1 MNNPFNFNEKRN
13 KNNDNFNQ
21 GRKNFTVNPTS
32 NKFYSS
38 KNKFDNPFYSP
49 NLFKNNINL
58 NHIPYSQKNQNN
70 NSLFNKNKNY
80 KNNYDYYRGDK
91 NSYNK
96 INNDKNYN
104 YKNQNNFQN
113 YNNKRINKFNNNY
126 QKNNFIK
133 EENINQNINQKGLI
147 SKNNIEEQDDG
158 IFSSINKNNLNQ
170 INNNDKNIFPNNN
183 IDIQG
188 KQLFDINSIKNQ
200 EIGEQVNN
208 NYNYGKREF
217 PNKYNF
223 INVQGEY
230 NKQQNDK
237 QKIINIRGNIYDKN
251 NNLDIPNNIFTRTTS
266 NNTKNLSRDIFKIK
280 NDNSP
285 GNNLFKNVLMNDP
298 SRADTNMQLEDFFN
312 NSSNKDI
319 NINNQNLNYN
329 NNFLNIQNEN
339 AQNNVNIQNFQQ
351 INNLPNNNPFINYI
365 ENNQHQN
372 IGKINTG
379 QNPEQNIAVK
389 QFLEVL
395 DSNPDKQGNILDNYG
410 TFQNDE
416 SYNSYN
422 KSENEIPLPS
432 QYDNFNLSNQKIE
445 NKNTTYIPN
454 GDDEIYNMNKISNA
468 QSKISNIYQE
478 YEKYKNEY
486 NNKLNNIKNDNKK
499 NNESEN
505 QTLAET
511 NIYSNDNGNKNP
523 ENQIN
528 KLKQENGQ
536 NNFVGRNE
544 NLYKDNISKLIKLGN
559 NEVKINEYQE
569 KNNKKEKD
577 YETLLNSSNNID
589 LVIKYPLPN
598 KEDNESSLNKMSEIK
613 LQNVKKSTSIKTL
626 INEIKS
632 RIINEL
638 KEKGFEDLFSIN
650 KLTLLIPGN
659 FLIETKSI
667 QDYDL
672 SSCNFTIQASISYIY
687 FSNNKKD
694 NENIINN
701 INENKDNKIEQNKL
715 APFELIPKLT
725 KQGYKCIP
733 SIIELSRM
741 TAEEL
746 KCVKNFRIYNQY
758 GEVLFKEPIN
768 LLGVNLDEEITIEK
782 NLIDTGEKLNYWSQ
796 FKLFNFSLA
805 KDKLNQ
811 YKQNLEKAGGNFIEY
826 KNNIIVWEYK
836 K

>member
-1 MNNPFNFNEKRN
+1 
-13 KNNDNFNQ
+13 
-21 GRKNFTVNPTS
+21 
-32 NKFYSS
+32 
-38 KNKFDNPFYSP
+38 
-49 NLFKNNINL
+49 
-58 NHIPYSQKNQNN
+58 
-70 NSLFNKNKNY
+70 
-80 KNNYDYYRGDK
+80 
-91 NSYNK
+91 
-96 INNDKNYN
+96 
-104 YKNQNNFQN
+104 
-113 YNNKRINKFNNNY
+113 
-126 QKNNFIK
+126 
-133 EENINQNINQKGLI
+133 
-147 SKNNIEEQDDG
+147 
-158 IFSSINKNNLNQ
+158 
-170 INNNDKNIFPNNN
+170 
-183 IDIQG
+183 
-188 KQLFDINSIKNQ
+188 
-200 EIGEQVNN
+200 
-208 NYNYGKREF
+208 
-217 PNKYNF
+217 
-223 INVQGEY
+223 
-230 NKQQNDK
+230 
-237 QKIINIRGNIYDKN
+237 
-251 NNLDIPNNIFTRTTS
+251 
-266 NNTKNLSRDIFKIK
+266 
-280 NDNSP
+280 
-285 GNNLFKNVLMNDP
+285 MNDP

-505 QTLAET
+505 QALAET

-638 KEKGFEDLFSIN
+638 KEKGFGDLFSIN
-650 KLTLLIPGN
+650 KLTLLMPGN

-667 QDYDL
+667 QDY
-672 SSCNFTIQASISYIY
+672 
-687 FSNNKKD
+687 
-694 NENIINN
+694 EM
-701 INENKDNKIEQNKL
+701 KIL
-715 APFELIPKLT
+715 
-725 KQGYKCIP
+725 
-733 SIIELSRM
+733 
-741 TAEEL
+741 
-746 KCVKNFRIYNQY
+746 
-758 GEVLFKEPIN
+758 
-768 LLGVNLDEEITIEK
+768 
-782 NLIDTGEKLNYWSQ
+782 
-796 FKLFNFSLA
+796 
-805 KDKLNQ
+805 
-811 YKQNLEKAGGNFIEY
+811 
-826 KNNIIVWEYK
+826 
-836 K
+836 

>member
-1 MNNPFNFNEKRN
+1 
-13 KNNDNFNQ
+13 
-21 GRKNFTVNPTS
+21 
-32 NKFYSS
+32 
-38 KNKFDNPFYSP
+38 
-49 NLFKNNINL
+49 
-58 NHIPYSQKNQNN
+58 
-70 NSLFNKNKNY
+70 
-80 KNNYDYYRGDK
+80 
-91 NSYNK
+91 
-96 INNDKNYN
+96 
-104 YKNQNNFQN
+104 
-113 YNNKRINKFNNNY
+113 
-126 QKNNFIK
+126 
-133 EENINQNINQKGLI
+133 
-147 SKNNIEEQDDG
+147 
-158 IFSSINKNNLNQ
+158 
-170 INNNDKNIFPNNN
+170 
-183 IDIQG
+183 
-188 KQLFDINSIKNQ
+188 
-200 EIGEQVNN
+200 
-208 NYNYGKREF
+208 
-217 PNKYNF
+217 
-223 INVQGEY
+223 
-230 NKQQNDK
+230 
-237 QKIINIRGNIYDKN
+237 
-251 NNLDIPNNIFTRTTS
+251 
-266 NNTKNLSRDIFKIK
+266 
-280 NDNSP
+280 
-285 GNNLFKNVLMNDP
+285 MNDP

-351 INNLPNNNPFINYI
+351 INNLPNNNRFINYI

-505 QTLAET
+505 QTLAEV

-632 RIINEL
+632 RIIYEL

-672 SSCNFTIQASISYIY
+672 SSCNFTIEASISYIY

-725 KQGYKCIP
+725 KLGYKCIP

-741 TAEEL
+741 TDEEL

-796 FKLFNFSLA
+796 YKLFNFCLA